1 MKPQPIPAV
10 SFQGVTRRY
19 GHVTA
24 VNDVTLDIAQGEFFA
39 LLGSSGSGK
48 TTLLM
53 LLAGFDKP
61 TEGRVMM
68 SGTSVSEVPPHC
80 RQIGVVFQNY
90 ALFPHLTAA
99 ENVAYPL
106 KMRGVGRAERDER
119 VKAALGLVNL
129 TDRWSSYPSQLSGGQ
144 QQRVALARA
153 LVFGPDLLL
162 MDEPLGALDRRL
174 RDQMQ
179 QELKRIQGELGITVI
194 YVTHDQSEAM
204 AMADRIGIMAEGR
217 LLQVANP
224 TTIYSH
230 PSNHFVARF
239 LGDCSILRVKSTDGG
254 QGYEVCGSRQ
264 PLATRAAA
272 PFDIVVRPENVS
284 LHPVQE
290 AQGSGLPGVSATI
303 RDVTYLG
310 AGWRVTLA
318 LPDGQTLL
326 ASIVR
331 GDLAPEDLVPGHRV
345 LARWAP
351 EFVAVLP
358 AEEAASLAEKSS

>member
-1 MKPQPIPAV
+1 MSNQSIPAV
-10 SFQGVTRRY
+10 SFQRVTRRY
-19 GHVTA
+19 GLVNA
-24 VNDVTLDIAQGEFFA
+24 VNDVTLDISSGEFFA

-61 TEGRVMM
+61 TEGRVLM
-68 SGTSVSEVPPHC
+68 SGTSVSDVPPHR

-99 ENVAYPL
+99 DNVAYPL
-106 KMRGVGRAERDER
+106 KMRGVGRSEREAR
-119 VKAALGLVNL
+119 VNAALGLVNL

-204 AMADRIGIMAEGR
+204 AMANRIGIMAEGR
-217 LLQVANP
+217 LLQVADP
-224 TTIYSH
+224 ATIYAA

-239 LGDCSILRVKSTDGG
+239 LGECSILRVTATDDGR
-254 QGYEVCGSRQ
+254 GYEIAGVRQ
-264 PLATRAAA
+264 PLPSPATA

-284 LHPVQE
+284 VHPLLE
-290 AQGSGLPGVSATI
+290 AVSGGVSGVPATI

-310 AGWRVTLA
+310 AGWRVTLE
-318 LPDGQTLL
+318 LPDGQFLL

-331 GDLAPEDLVPGHRV
+331 GDHMAGDLAPGESVV
-345 LARWAP
+345 ARWAP
-351 EFVAVLP
+351 AFVAVLP
-358 AEEAASLAEKSS
+358 AEKFS

>member
-1 MKPQPIPAV
+1 MGDRSLAAV

-19 GHVTA
+19 GPVTA
-24 VNDVTLDIAQGEFFA
+24 VSDVTLDVSSGEFFA

-53 LLAGFDKP
+53 LLAGFDNP
-61 TEGRVMM
+61 TEGRVLM
-68 SGTSVSEVPPHC
+68 SGTSVSDVPPHR

-99 ENVAYPL
+99 ENVVYPL
-106 KMRGVGRAERDER
+106 KMRGVGRAERDAR

-179 QELKRIQGELGITVI
+179 QELKRIQRELGITVI

-204 AMADRIGIMAEGR
+204 AMANRIGIMAEGR
-217 LLQVANP
+217 LLQVADP
-224 TTIYSH
+224 VTIYAA

-239 LGDCSILRVKSTDGG
+239 LGECSILRVTATDNGR
-254 QGYEVCGSRQ
+254 GYEIGGVRQ
-264 PLATRAAA
+264 PLPSPATA
-272 PFDIVVRPENVS
+272 PFDILVRPENVS
-284 LHPVQE
+284 VHPVLE
-290 AQGSGLPGVSATI
+290 AVSGDVSGVPATI
-303 RDVTYLG
+303 RDITYLG
-310 AGWRVTLA
+310 AGWRVMLE
-318 LPDGQTLL
+318 LPDGQSLL

-331 GDLAPEDLVPGHRV
+331 GDPMAGHLASGEPVI
-345 LARWAP
+345 ARWAP
-351 EFVAVLP
+351 AFVAVLP
-358 AEEAASLAEKSS
+358 AEKSP

>member
-1 MKPQPIPAV
+1 MADASPAAV
-10 SFQGVTRRY
+10 SFQNVTRRY

-24 VNDVTLDIAQGEFFA
+24 VNDVSLDIAPGEFFA

-61 TEGRVMM
+61 TEGRVLM
-68 SGTSVSEVPPHC
+68 SGKSVSDVPPHR

-106 KMRGVGRAERDER
+106 KMRSVGRAERDAR

-129 TDRWSSYPSQLSGGQ
+129 MDRGASYPSQLSGGQ

-204 AMADRIGIMAEGR
+204 AMANRIGIMAHGR
-217 LLQVANP
+217 LLQVADP
-224 TTIYSH
+224 ATIYAA
-230 PSNHFVARF
+230 PANHFVARF
-239 LGDCSILRVKSTDGG
+239 LGDCSILRVGATDDGR
-254 QGYEVCGSRQ
+254 GYEIAGVRQ
-264 PLATRAAA
+264 PLPSPATA

-284 LHPVQE
+284 VHPALE
-290 AQGSGLPGVSATI
+290 AASGNSTGVPATV

-310 AGWRVTLA
+310 AGWRVTLE
-318 LPDGQTLL
+318 LPDKQSLL
-326 ASIVR
+326 ASVVR
-331 GDLAPEDLVPGHRV
+331 GDSIAEQLAPGKPVV
-345 LARWAP
+345 ARWAP
-351 EFVAVLP
+351 GFVAVLP
-358 AEEAASLAEKSS
+358 AEKSS

>member
-1 MKPQPIPAV
+1 MCSQSLAAV
-10 SFQGVTRRY
+10 SFQRVTRRY

-24 VNDVTLDIAQGEFFA
+24 VNDVSLDIAPGEFFA

-61 TEGRVMM
+61 TEGRVLM
-68 SGTSVSEVPPHC
+68 SGRSVTDVPPHR

-106 KMRGVGRAERDER
+106 KMRGVGRAEREAR
-119 VKAALGLVNL
+119 VNAALGLVNL
-129 TDRWSSYPSQLSGGQ
+129 TERGTSHPSQLSGGQ

-153 LVFGPDLLL
+153 LVFGPELLL

-179 QELKRIQGELGITVI
+179 QELKRIQSELGITVI

-204 AMADRIGIMAEGR
+204 AMANRIGIMAEGR
-217 LLQVANP
+217 LLQVADP
-224 TTIYSH
+224 ETIYAA

-239 LGDCSILRVKSTDGG
+239 LGECSILHVAAMDGG
-254 QGYEVCGSRQ
+254 RGYDIAGARQ
-264 PLATRAAA
+264 ALPSLATA

-284 LHPVQE
+284 VHAVTETQADDAFGIP
-290 AQGSGLPGVSATI
+290 ATI
-303 RDVTYLG
+303 RDITYLG
-310 AGWRVTLA
+310 AGWRVTLD
-318 LPDGQTLL
+318 LPDGQSLL
-326 ASIVR
+326 ASVVR
-331 GDLAPEDLVPGHRV
+331 GDAMGGELGPGKPV
-345 LARWAP
+345 IARWAQTS
-351 EFVAVLP
+351 VAVLP
-358 AEEAASLAEKSS
+358 TEAST